1 MNRWLGGNIGSIIL
15 AALLTGCAA
24 LPAPIVIYENR
35 LDSIWVKFDPDAG
48 AGHSH
53 PGEVTPE
60 QMALVLRGVWVRHR
74 DVVGGFGL
82 FGDTE
87 GTPAFSASEIARVA
101 PYLSQAF
108 KKASPRDMVTFY
120 LISGNTTQGKLV
132 TSGGLFLQ
140 DNHLYFLLANSRTS
154 PSSVQYENTYE
165 FDSRDDPLLPIARRK
180 FTVGFAPDS
189 VRIPNAQLR
198 GTSAYGQFLDDSK
211 LLVLD
216 LNRLAG
222 PSLSPSGSISPPAA
236 SPR

>member
-1 MNRWLGGNIGSIIL
+1 MILLTVL
-15 AALLTGCAA
+15 AAGCATQ
-24 LPAPIVIYENR
+24 PASIVIYEDR
-35 LDSIWVKFDPDAG
+35 LDSIWVKFDPEAG
-48 AGHSH
+48 TGHSH
-53 PGEVTPE
+53 PAEVTPE

-74 DVVGGFGL
+74 DIAGGFGL

-120 LISGNTTQGKLV
+120 LITGNTTQGKLV

-140 DNHLYFLLANSRTS
+140 DSHLYFILANSRTS

-180 FTVGFAPDS
+180 FTVGFTPDS

-211 LLVLD
+211 LLVID
-216 LNRLAG
+216 LPRLRT
-222 PSLSPSGSISPPAA
+222 PSTSSSSPKVPSTGQPASPPR
-236 SPR
+236 P